1 MTQMS
6 NQLFNQLVTQMDNAP
21 KSGNPSMVPYKIGDT
36 VHKVPIWSH
45 PGGIAN
51 RILNIISHTKYFG
64 IQVVSPPGSGKTT
77 VAKVIAHHLHKKNPN
92 FVVRVETEKDTHAF
106 ENLDRYIMTLPKKPT
121 IVIFDDVSGVFG
133 RMKEQDIDKNFET
146 LTRVRWVLDPDGGNI
161 PFIPILTYHYS
172 KVVEKKFRS
181 QNGMTIFC
189 TFGNE
194 EKTNADTI
202 APRKTAGRMVLNQF
216 EQITETMFPQHYFD
230 VRDPHGGF
238 HRYDTDKPFRA
249 SCVISG
255 NVGSILLTSKDDVC
269 HLCNHHSKKK
279 KVNGA
284 DVVQMN
290 RDTYGMHGVQ
300 GLRLALAE
308 RGVKEAI
315 NQNLYHAMEFAKKT
329 LNTYA
334 VDYNEIVEAIYK
346 QYKTGAVKKKN
357 KKIKAEREAMELLD
371 KIAFDIVPDV
381 KNMAK
386 GKFDPRFN
394 IPDELT
400 DEMITKS
407 A

>member
-1 MTQMS
+1 MS
-6 NQLFNQLVTQMDNAP
+6 QLFNELVTQKDKGAQ
-21 KSGNPSMVPYKIGDT
+21 KRGNPNLVAYTVNDT
-36 VHKVPIWSH
+36 IHKVPIWSH

-77 VAKVIAHHLHKKNPN
+77 VAKVIAHHLHMKKSD

-106 ENLDRYIMTLPKKPT
+106 ENLDRYITTLPKKPT

-133 RMKEQDIDKNFET
+133 RMKEQDIDRNFET
-146 LTRVRWVLDPDGGNI
+146 LTRVRWVLDPEGGNI

-216 EQITETMFPQHYFD
+216 EQITETMFPHHFFK
-230 VRDPHGGF
+230 VRDPDGKSHT
-238 HRYDTDKPFRA
+238 YPTDQPFRA

-255 NVGSILLTSKDDVC
+255 NVGSILMTAKDDVC
-269 HLCNHHSKKK
+269 HLCNSHSRKK
-279 KVNGA
+279 KVPGSKILELA
-284 DVVQMN
+284 
-290 RDTYGMHGVQ
+290 RETYGLTGVQ
-300 GLRLALAE
+300 ALRHVIA
-308 RGVKEAI
+308 RMGIKEAI
-315 NQNLYHAMEFAKKT
+315 NPQMYNAMKFIEEK
-329 LNTYA
+329 LLSTYI
-334 VDYNEIVEAIYK
+334 VDPEEIMHAIYR
-346 QYKTGAVKKKN
+346 QYKTGVPAKKN
-357 KKIKAEREAMELLD
+357 RKLKAERQAMKLLD
-371 KIAFDIVPDV
+371 SVAMDVIPDV
-381 KNMAK
+381 KKLAK
-386 GKFDPRFN
+386 GQVKLDQNPPQTLSDQLIN
-394 IPDELT
+394 E
-400 DEMITKS
+400 S